1 MVQPGASLPRLRI
14 NFPPPVSAVLHCRP
28 NLPPGNITLFE
39 VQIGKTGAQMEEV
52 RLAHAS
58 TFMRG
63 HRPKERTPA
72 LMGESEEFLLFSAQ
86 RPFQTLASIPVMG
99 RTELPGYPIRL
110 FPVFSMP
117 LAIDSVS
124 ATQSRDLLVRNS
136 SPRQKVGF

>member
-1 MVQPGASLPRLRI
+1 MVQSGASPPRLRI

-28 NLPPGNITLFE
+28 NVPPGNITLFE

-63 HRPKERTPA
+63 HRPKERTLA
-72 LMGESEEFLLFSAQ
+72 LIGESEEFSTQ
-86 RPFQTLASIPVMG
+86 RLFQTLASSVAMG
-99 RTELPGYPIRL
+99 RTELPDFPIRL

-136 SPRQKVGF
+136 SPRQKVHGDQ